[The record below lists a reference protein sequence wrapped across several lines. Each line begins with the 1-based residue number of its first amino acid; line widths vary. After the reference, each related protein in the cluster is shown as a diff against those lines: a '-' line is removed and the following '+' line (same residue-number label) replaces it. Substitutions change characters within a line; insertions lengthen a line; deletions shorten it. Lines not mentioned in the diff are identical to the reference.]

1 MGKYFGTDGF
11 RGKAGEGLTAHHA
24 YEIGRFLGWYY
35 SREDRARVVVG
46 KDTRRSSY
54 MLEYAL
60 SAGLT
65 ASGADAYL
73 LHVTTTP
80 SVSYVVRT
88 EGFDCGVMI
97 SASHS
102 DSPTFHIK
110 ENAQL
115 KGPEAYARINTEG
128 YGGMLCAP
136 WLDRPLTVAGRVLVK
151 AGDAIETRLV
161 YVDRDLLLIP
171 NVAIHMNREANS
183 GLKYDQKTDT
193 IPLMG
198 MGQEEGAFRSIVA
211 EAAGCAPGDILG
223 TDLYLCLRQKGV
235 TWGAGNEFVSA
246 PRLDDLQCAYGCFR
260 GFMEA
265 EEAASVPVFALLDNE
280 EVGSL
285 TKQGADGTFLADVAE
300 RICAAF
306 GKNRAQAM
314 AHSFMVSADNAHAVH
329 PNHPEYADA
338 THRPA
343 MNGGPVI
350 KHGVRYATDGASQ
363 AVFTAL
369 CRRADVPVQQFSN
382 RSDMAGGS
390 TLGNISNSHLSLNT
404 VDIGLPQLAMHS
416 CFETAGSKDTDYL
429 IEAMAVFY
437 SASFREENGRFT
449 LE

>member
-1 MGKYFGTDGF
+1 MKDLLTFLNDSPSQFHAVENIRQELEQAGYTRLSESHPWELKVGGKYYVTRNGSSLLAFRIPKADFTGF
-11 RGKAGEGLTAHHA
+11 
-24 YEIGRFLGWYY
+24 
-35 SREDRARVVVG
+35 
-46 KDTRRSSY
+46 
-54 MLEYAL
+54 
-60 SAGLT
+60 
-65 ASGADAYL
+65 
-73 LHVTTTP
+73 
-80 SVSYVVRT
+80 
-88 EGFDCGVMI
+88 MI

-198 MGQEEGAFRSIVA
+198 MGQEEGTFRSIVA

-246 PRLDDLQCAYGCFR
+246 PRLDDLQCAYGCFG
-260 GFMEA
+260 GFM
-265 EEAASVPVFALLDNE
+265 AAADSGSVPVYALLDNE
-280 EVGSL
+280 EVGSR
-285 TKQGADGTFLADVAE
+285 TKQGADGTFLSDLVG

-306 GKNRAQAM
+306 GRDRATAVTN
-314 AHSFMVSADNAHAVH
+314 SFMVSADNAHAVH
-329 PNHPEYADA
+329 PNHPELHDA
-338 THRPA
+338 THRPM
-343 MNGGPVI
+343 MNGGVVI
-350 KHGVRYATDGASQ
+350 KFGVRYATDGAAQ

-369 CRRADVPVQQFSN
+369 CRQAGVPVQHFSN
-382 RSDMAGGS
+382 RSDLPGGG
-390 TLGNISNSHLSLNT
+390 TLGLIANAHVSVNT
-404 VDIGLPQLAMHS
+404 VDIGLAQLSMHS
-416 CFETAGSKDTDYL
+416 CFETAGAQDTGHL
-429 IEAMAVFY
+429 IKAMTAFY
-437 SASFREENGRFT
+437 SASFHEDNGRFT
-449 LE
+449 LS